1 MGVWGPGNLDNDAA
15 MDLVADVLQVATTE
29 IEAFCKSERCTVE
42 DLDAVMGCVAVHL
55 ALHEHCHAGPP
66 ETGVARTLQAKALS
80 IYDAGIDALKPNA
93 EYRQARRAI
102 MVETLG
108 RYGRVARD

>member
-15 MDLVADVLQVATTE
+15 MDLVVDALRVATTE

-42 DLDAVMGCVAVHL
+42 DLDAILGCIEVHL
-55 ALHEHCHAGPP
+55 ALQEYCHAPP
-66 ETGVARTLQAKALS
+66 PDAGVARTLQAKVLS
-80 IYDAGIDALKPNA
+80 IYDAEIDALKPKA
-93 EYRQARRAI
+93 EFKQARRAI